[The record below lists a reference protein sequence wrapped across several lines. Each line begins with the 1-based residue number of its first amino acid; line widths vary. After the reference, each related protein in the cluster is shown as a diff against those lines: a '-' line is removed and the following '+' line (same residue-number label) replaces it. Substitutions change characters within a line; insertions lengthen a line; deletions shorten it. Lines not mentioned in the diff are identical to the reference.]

1 MIRHTRPSYFNLGG
15 KYDEQKDTLHWDVQR
30 KSWRVLFQGVM
41 NMISARQLLA
51 PDTMAGSV
59 TQARE
64 WWAAKMNEL
73 RQVVEGTQHAQES
86 QK

>member
-1 MIRHTRPSYFNLGG
+1 MNRKI
-15 KYDEQKDTLHWDVQR
+15 TLHWDVQR
-30 KSWRVLFQGVM
+30 NSWRVLFQGVM
-41 NMISARQLLA
+41 YMISARQLQA

-64 WWAAKMNEL
+64 WWATKMNEH